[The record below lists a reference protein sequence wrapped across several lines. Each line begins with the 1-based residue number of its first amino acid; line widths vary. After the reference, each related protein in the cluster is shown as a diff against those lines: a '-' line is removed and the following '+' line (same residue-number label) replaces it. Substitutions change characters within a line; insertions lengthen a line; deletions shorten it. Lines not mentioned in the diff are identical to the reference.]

1 MTARRLMTIFM
12 LVFLSLPLA
21 AANSGTKEDSLLSPG
36 QAGQL
41 KLGMSIDEVY
51 GRYGRGNTRLLDL
64 YPEGMF
70 NPALAVYLDKTRR
83 GRPGLVAEIGWKDNW
98 IVSRLFV
105 YDPRFKTKEGIGV
118 GSSLGELRKFYP
130 VKEIVWIEGDVVA
143 VVDKFN
149 ISFGLDTKSIPPR
162 LPSSEDRHLIP
173 ATTKIVNVILY

>member
-21 AANSGTKEDSLLSPG
+21 ANGGSKEDLLLSPG

-51 GRYGRGNTRLLDL
+51 GRYGRENTRLLDL

-70 NPALAVYLDKTRR
+70 NPALAIYLNKGRR
-83 GRPGLVAEIGWKDNW
+83 GQPALVAEIGWKENW
-98 IVSRLFV
+98 VVSRLFV

-118 GSSLGELRKFYP
+118 GSSLGDLRKLYP
-130 VKEIVWIEGDVVA
+130 VLGPAWMEGEVNATVEEL
-143 VVDKFN
+143 KM
-149 ISFGLDTKSIPPR
+149 SFGIDTKGMPKDWFKTEDPRLIPP
-162 LPSSEDRHLIP
+162 
-173 ATTKIVNVILY
+173 TTTIKNVVLY